1 MMFHRRFRIVAAVL
15 LGLLLGNGVARAQ
28 TVVRPGFNLFS
39 VQQDIDIGR
48 QSSVQV
54 ENQLAMVSRPAVTQY
69 VARLGAKLARY
80 APGAKYPY
88 QFKVVNLSD
97 INAFALPGGYVY
109 IHRGLIE
116 RAKTEGELAGVMA
129 HEISHVALRHQTNQ
143 VSKAYLAETGVGILG
158 GLFGSKSQSTAGS
171 IMGTVG
177 GLGLNAL
184 FLKNSRSAEE
194 QADIVGAQI
203 MAKAGYDPMDMARF
217 FDTLRQEAG
226 GNPGKLAQFFSDH
239 PAPANRAARVRKE
252 AALLGP
258 VRATAPAGDIQMAR
272 AELRR
277 MAPAQTMAQA
287 AKGQTS
293 TAAVEASIERPSS
306 QFRVFREPRGLFEMQ
321 YPDNWLTYASSTV
334 HGATLAPRGGLAQD
348 QAGRQRVVCAVIVGH
363 YVPFEGAI
371 GSSYRDP
378 RGSLFGSNSL
388 EEATSDL
395 VHHIMD
401 ANSYLKPVPGS
412 TRRGTVSGES
422 SLSVELS
429 GTPKGGTAERVRVFA
444 RELSDGHVVYVL
456 ALAPGGDYVAL
467 QPTFD
472 RMVRSLQVDDQLA
485 HD

>member
-1 MMFHRRFRIVAAVL
+1 MTFNRRFRIVATVL
-15 LGLLLGNGVARAQ
+15 LGLFLGNGVARAQ

-54 ENQLAMVSRPAVTQY
+54 EKQFPMVSRPAVTQY
-69 VARLGAKLARY
+69 VARLGARLARY
-80 APGAKYPY
+80 APGSKYPY

-217 FDTLRQEAG
+217 FDTLVWNYVLEG
-226 GNPGKLAQFFSDH
+226 H
-239 PAPANRAARVRKE
+239 VPAE
-252 AALLGP
+252 
-258 VRATAPAGDIQMAR
+258 DIQR
-272 AELRR
+272 LL
-277 MAPAQTMAQA
+277 
-287 AKGQTS
+287 K
-293 TAAVEASIERPSS
+293 ERP
-306 QFRVFREPRGLFEMQ
+306 
-321 YPDNWLTYASSTV
+321 D
-334 HGATLAPRGGLAQD
+334 
-348 QAGRQRVVCAVIVGH
+348 IVGIG
-363 YVPFEGAI
+363 VPGMPI
-371 GSSYRDP
+371 GSP
-378 RGSLFGSNSL
+378 GMEIAG
-388 EEATSDL
+388 
-395 VHHIMD
+395 M
-401 ANSYLKPVPGS
+401 KPSAYDVLAFDKTGK
-412 TRRGTVSGES
+412 T
-422 SLSVELS
+422 
-429 GTPKGGTAERVRVFA
+429 RVFA
-444 RELSDGHVVYVL
+444 SHGR
-456 ALAPGGDYVAL
+456 
-467 QPTFD
+467 
-472 RMVRSLQVDDQLA
+472 
-485 HD
+485 

>member
-1 MMFHRRFRIVAAVL
+1 MIFNRRFRIVAAVL

-39 VQQDIDIGR
+39 VQQDIDLGR

-54 ENQLAMVSRPAVTQY
+54 ENQLPMVSRPAVTQY

-88 QFKVVNLSD
+88 QFKVANLSD

-158 GLFGSKSQSTAGS
+158 GLFGSKSHTAGS
-171 IMGTVG
+171 IMGTLG
-177 GLGLNAL
+177 GVGLNAL

-258 VRATAPAGDIQMAR
+258 VRGTAPAGDIQVVR
-272 AELRR
+272 AELSR
-277 MAPAQTMAQA
+277 MTPAPTMAQA
-287 AKGQTS
+287 AKGQTP
-293 TAAVEASIERPSS
+293 TGTVEASIERPSS
-306 QFRVFREPRGLFEMQ
+306 QFRVFREPHGFFEMQ
-321 YPDNWLTYASSTV
+321 YPDNWLTYTSSTAY
-334 HGATLAPRGGLAQD
+334 GATLAPKGGLAQD
-348 QAGRQRVVCAVIVGH
+348 RGGTQRVVCAVIVGH
-363 YVPFEGAI
+363 YVPFEGVI
-371 GSSYRDP
+371 GASYRDP
-378 RGSLFGSNSL
+378 RGSLYGSNSL

-401 ANSYLKPVPGS
+401 ANSYLKPVSGS

-429 GTPKGGTAERVRVFA
+429 GTPKGGTAERVKVFA

-456 ALAPGGDYVAL
+456 ALAPGEDYVAL

-472 RMVRSLQVDDQLA
+472 RMVRSLQVDNQLA

>member
-1 MMFHRRFRIVAAVL
+1 MVFNRRFRIVAAVL
-15 LGLLLGNGVARAQ
+15 LGLFLGNGVARAQ

-54 ENQLAMVSRPAVTQY
+54 ENQLPMVSRPTVTQY

-88 QFKVVNLSD
+88 QFKVVNFSD

-158 GLFGSKSQSTAGS
+158 GLFGSKSHSTAGS

-177 GLGLNAL
+177 GVGLNAL
-184 FLKNSRSAEE
+184 FLKNSRSAEQ

-217 FDTLRQEAG
+217 FDTLQREAG

-258 VRATAPAGDIQMAR
+258 VRGTAPAGDIQVVR
-272 AELRR
+272 AELLR
-277 MAPAQTMAQA
+277 MAPAPTMAQA
-287 AKGQTS
+287 AKAQTP
-293 TAAVEASIERPSS
+293 TATVEASIERPSS
-306 QFRVFREPRGLFEMQ
+306 QFRVFRERRGFFEMQ
-321 YPDNWLTYASSTV
+321 YPDNWLTYASSTIY
-334 HGATLAPRGGLAQD
+334 GATLAPRGGLAQD
-348 QAGRQRVVCAVIVGH
+348 QGGRQRVVCAVIVGH
-363 YVPFEGAI
+363 YVPFDGVIGA
-371 GSSYRDP
+371 SYGDP
-378 RGSLFGSNSL
+378 RGSLYGSNSL

-401 ANSYLKPVPGS
+401 ANPYLKPVSGS
-412 TRRGTVSGES
+412 TRRGTVSGEN

-429 GTPKGGTAERVRVFA
+429 GTPQGGTAERMRVFT

-472 RMVRSLQVDDQLA
+472 RMVRSLQVDDQMT